1 MSAGRIMSGMGKPS
15 LSMTGKFPLAI
26 QRRVLMVVCESCGG
40 NCDHGELVQ
49 GVCPE
54 CLEEERKR
62 KENAAL
68 LEKLE
73 GSSFWQMELEV
84 WNGYNY
90 DFDRK
95 I

>member
-1 MSAGRIMSGMGKPS
+1 MGKPS
-15 LSMTGKFPLAI
+15 LSMMGKFPLAI
-26 QRRVLMVVCESCGG
+26 RRRVLMVVCESCGG
-40 NCDHGELVQ
+40 NCDHWELVQ
-49 GVCPE
+49 GVCQE
-54 CLEEERKR
+54 FLEEEWKR

-73 GSSFWQMELEV
+73 GSSFWKMELEV

>member
-1 MSAGRIMSGMGKPS
+1 
-15 LSMTGKFPLAI
+15 
-26 QRRVLMVVCESCGG
+26 MVVCESCGG

-84 WNGYNY
+84 
-90 DFDRK
+90 
-95 I
+95 